1 MFRLLLLIFIW
12 FSLTFVS
19 DFPVQYFKGRKQVV
33 LSTVTWFGGQNRFL
47 PIAYLV
53 TSGLVFIIAIFL
65 TVIWWKFGK
74 DAKNMN
80 E

>member
-1 MFRLLLLIFIW
+1 MVFPNLLC
-12 FSLTFVS
+12 VS
-19 DFPVQYFKGRKQVV
+19 DFPVQYFKGRKHVV

-53 TSGLVFIIAIFL
+53 TSGLLLATAISL

-74 DAKNMN
+74 DAKNMK